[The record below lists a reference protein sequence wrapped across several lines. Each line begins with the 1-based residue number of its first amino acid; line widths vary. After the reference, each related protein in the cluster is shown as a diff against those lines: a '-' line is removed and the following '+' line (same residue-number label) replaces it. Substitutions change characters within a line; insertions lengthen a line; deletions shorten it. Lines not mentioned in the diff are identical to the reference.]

1 MFTFTWLMLV
11 LYASGSIVLGASPAD
26 SPCLVQCYFS
36 YDFSVTVSVT
46 VIDFFPVKLQL
57 QLFFS
62 YYYSY

>member
-46 VIDFFPVKLQL
+46 VIDFF
-57 QLFFS
+57 S
-62 YYYSY
+62 S